1 MTAATADPGGIGG
14 WVVSVVDGIG
24 EVGVGVLIALENV
37 FPPLP
42 SEVILPF
49 AGFSAARGDI
59 DPVLAWVAAT
69 VGAVVGAWVL
79 YAVGALVGY
88 DTLHR
93 LAGKRWFLLLSQGDL
108 RRGRRFFDR
117 HGTKVVLL
125 GRFVPFLRSV
135 VSVPAGLDRMPLPLF
150 TLLTAVGSGIWN
162 AVFLYLGYRLEER
175 WAQVQTWLQ
184 PVGTAVVVAVVLGL
198 VVLAVRRARRRTAT
212 AAAAAAGPAGPA
224 AAGDA
229 APDDAAAAA

>member
-1 MTAATADPGGIGG
+1 MVEATGADPGGIGG
-14 WVVSVVDGIG
+14 WVVDVIDSIG

-93 LAGKRWFLLLSQGDL
+93 LAGKRWFLLFSQGDL
-108 RRGRRFFDR
+108 RRGEHFFDR

-135 VSVPAGLDRMPLPLF
+135 VSVPAGLDRMPLGRF
-150 TLLTAVGSGIWN
+150 TLLTALGSGAWN
-162 AVFLYLGYRLEER
+162 ALFLYLGYRLEER
-175 WAQVQTWLQ
+175 WEQVQTWLQ
-184 PVGTAVVVAVVLGL
+184 PIGTGVLVAVVLGL
-198 VVLAVRRARRRTAT
+198 LALAVRRARHRAT
-212 AAAAAAGPAGPA
+212 A
-224 AAGDA
+224 
-229 APDDAAAAA
+229 